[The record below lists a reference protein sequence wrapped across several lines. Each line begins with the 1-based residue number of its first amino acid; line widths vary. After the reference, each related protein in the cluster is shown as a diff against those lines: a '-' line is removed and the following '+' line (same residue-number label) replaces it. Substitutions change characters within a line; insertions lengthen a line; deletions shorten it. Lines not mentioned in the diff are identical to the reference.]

1 MRFLSLGRIQ
11 EALVNIVLIVT
22 GAAILLLVLL
32 VAYKIGKILLRLCVG
47 LAALALLSWWL
58 WNLFHS

>member
-1 MRFLSLGRIQ
+1 M
-11 EALVNIVLIVT
+11 NIVLIVT

>member
-1 MRFLSLGRIQ
+1 M
-11 EALVNIVLIVT
+11 NIVLIVT

-32 VAYKIGKILLRLCVG
+32 LAYRIGRFLLRLCVG

-58 WNLFHS
+58 WKLFHA

>member
-1 MRFLSLGRIQ
+1 M
-11 EALVNIVLIVT
+11 NIVLIVT
-22 GAAILLLVLL
+22 AAAGVVLVLVL
-32 VAYKIGKILLRLCVG
+32 AYKIGKFLLRLAVG